1 MRGGLPYWY
10 PTGSFSLQTSGRI
23 ALNCA
28 RDHINIHAN
37 NFAPCVPLTCTCK
50 CIVLFHHVTAART
63 QRCIQVE
70 DGEDVASIKIGART
84 ATVCQLAQDGRKTGM
99 K

>member
-1 MRGGLPYWY
+1 MRGGLPHWY
-10 PTGSFSLQTSGRI
+10 PTGSFSLQTSGRLT
-23 ALNCA
+23 LNCA

-37 NFAPCVPLTCTCK
+37 NAPCVPLTCTCK

-70 DGEDVASIKIGART
+70 DGEDFASIKIGART
-84 ATVCQLAQDGRKTGM
+84 ANVCQLAQDGRKTGM